1 MTKTYLLS
9 NIQDA
14 VAIATKLT
22 HSWFRGHSRV
32 IGTLTPRIYRPNIR
46 DEIVD
51 EFRPAMEVEIIEN
64 FKGDAPTLAEGP
76 VPGEDDHLGWL
87 YLMQHYK
94 TPTRLL
100 DWSENALIALYFAV
114 VEDKHDDGELW
125 CMFPLPLNRASHIG
139 WGTPII
145 GRNPVLRYLTE
156 EPYWAGTSEE
166 LAASMDMTVVPNRP
180 VALDPR
186 RNFRRMVTQASVFTI
201 HPRPEDGHTIP
212 ELLSDETALVRYMVP
227 ADAKNRLRA
236 DLDALGIGDLS
247 LFPDLEGLSR
257 QVIFDNR
264 VIAYSPPSP
273 PQCSGVWQAEGN
285 DSDSNAAEPTP
296 QVDGGPDE

>member
-9 NIQDA
+9 NIEDA
-14 VAIATKLT
+14 VAIATTLT
-22 HSWFRGHSRV
+22 GSWFRGHSRV
-32 IGTLTPRIYRPNIR
+32 IGALTPRIYRPTIR

-51 EFRPAMEVEIIEN
+51 KFRPALEVEIIEQ
-64 FKGDAPTLAEGP
+64 FKRDAPTLAEGS
-76 VPGEDDHLGWL
+76 VPGEDDHLDWL

-114 VEDKHDDGELW
+114 AEDRNDDGELW
-125 CMFPLPLNRASHIG
+125 CMFPFPLNSASHVG

-156 EPYWAGTSEE
+156 EPYWAGKPED
-166 LAASMDMTVVPNRP
+166 LAESLGMTVVPNRP
-180 VALDPR
+180 IALDPR
-186 RNFRRMVTQASVFTI
+186 RNFRRMVAQASVFTI

-212 ELLSDETALVRYMVP
+212 EVLGDEQALVRYVVP
-227 ADAKNRLRA
+227 ATAKQRLRG
-236 DLDALGIGDLS
+236 DLDTLGIGDLS

-257 QVIFDNR
+257 QVVFDNR
-264 VIAYSPPSP
+264 VIAYSPPNP
-273 PQCSGVWQAEGN
+273 PQCSGEWQAG
-285 DSDSNAAEPTP
+285 S
-296 QVDGGPDE
+296 